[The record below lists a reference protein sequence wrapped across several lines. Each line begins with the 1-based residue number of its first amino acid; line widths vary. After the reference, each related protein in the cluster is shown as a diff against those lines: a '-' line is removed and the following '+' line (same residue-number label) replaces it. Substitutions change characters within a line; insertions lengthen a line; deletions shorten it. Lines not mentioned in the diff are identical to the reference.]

1 MSESIRVNRSHEPP
15 QGKPS
20 GRVASRSVP
29 RLLSMALMGAVLTAG
44 FLVLSSRAAT
54 TAPAAAPAATPAS
67 KPTPAKPVVTRPV
80 EAKAPSADARA
91 AVAKRVPGVKPE
103 DVRLSVVPGVFEVSR
118 GAEIF
123 YVTADARYVFAGDLY
138 DLDQE
143 ENLSD
148 ERRRTARAALLATV
162 PESQMLVFSPK
173 DPKYTVTVFTDI
185 DCGFCRKLHNEMSK
199 YNDLGIRV
207 RYMFY
212 PRTGPN
218 TESWDKANAV
228 WCSQNRNDAMTRAKR
243 GEDVKAAKCG
253 QTPVERDY
261 EVGRDMAVTG
271 TPAIVLPNGEMVQG
285 YRAAPALLKIL
296 QAQVR

>member
-1 MSESIRVNRSHEPP
+1 VIRSRHAP
-15 QGKPS
+15 QRQPL
-20 GRVASRSVP
+20 RVAVA
-29 RLLSMALMGAVLTAG
+29 LLGALLTAG

-54 TAPAAAPAATPAS
+54 PAPAAAPAAKLPA
-67 KPTPAKPVVTRPV
+67 AKPAATRPAD
-80 EAKAPSADARA
+80 AKSPSAEARA

-148 ERRRTARAALLATV
+148 ERRRTARAALMSTV

-199 YNDLGIRV
+199 YNELGIRV

-228 WCSQNRNDAMTRAKR
+228 WCSQNRNDALTRAKR

-261 EVGRDMAVTG
+261 EIGRDMAVTG

>member
-1 MSESIRVNRSHEPP
+1 MSDPIRTLRSAG
-15 QGKPS
+15 QLS
-20 GRVASRSVP
+20 TRAVRSLP
-29 RLLSMALMGAVLTAG
+29 RALTMVLAGAVLTAG
-44 FLVLSSRAAT
+44 FLVISSRAAT
-54 TAPAAAPAATPAS
+54 PAPAAAPAATMKPAA
-67 KPTPAKPVVTRPV
+67 AKPANPV
-80 EAKAPSADARA
+80 DARLLTPEARA
-91 AVAKRVPGVKPE
+91 AVAKRIPGVKAE

-138 DLDQE
+138 DLDGE

-148 ERRRTARAALLATV
+148 DRRRSARSALLATV

-185 DCGFCRKLHNEMSK
+185 DCGFCRKLHSEMAK
-199 YNDLGIRV
+199 YNELGIRV

-218 TESWDKANAV
+218 TESWEKANAV
-228 WCSQNRNDAMTRAKR
+228 WCAQNRNDAMTRAKR
-243 GEDVKAAKCG
+243 GEDIKSAKCG

-261 EVGRDMAVTG
+261 ELGRDMAVTG
-271 TPAIVLPNGEMVQG
+271 TPAIVLSNGEMVQG

-296 QAQVR
+296 QAQAR

>member
-1 MSESIRVNRSHEPP
+1 MT
-15 QGKPS
+15 
-20 GRVASRSVP
+20 
-29 RLLSMALMGAVLTAG
+29 MALAGALLTAG

-54 TAPAAAPAATPAS
+54 PAPATAPPAAAKPAAIKPA
-67 KPTPAKPVVTRPV
+67 AATRPA
-80 EAKAPSADARA
+80 EAKAPSAEARA
-91 AVAKRVPGVKPE
+91 AVAKRVPGVKAE

-138 DLDQE
+138 DLDAE

-148 ERRRTARAALLATV
+148 ERRRTARSALMATV

-199 YNDLGIRV
+199 YNELGIRV

-243 GEDVKAAKCG
+243 GEEVKAAKCG

-261 EVGRDMAVTG
+261 EIGRDMAVTG

-296 QAQVR
+296 QAQAR

>member
-1 MSESIRVNRSHEPP
+1 MS
-15 QGKPS
+15 
-20 GRVASRSVP
+20 
-29 RLLSMALMGAVLTAG
+29 
-44 FLVLSSRAAT
+44 F
-54 TAPAAAPAATPAS
+54 
-67 KPTPAKPVVTRPV
+67 
-80 EAKAPSADARA
+80 
-91 AVAKRVPGVKPE
+91 
-103 DVRLSVVPGVFEVSR
+103 VPGVFEVSS

-148 ERRRTARAALLATV
+148 ERRRTARAALMSTV

-199 YNDLGIRV
+199 YNELGIRV

-228 WCSQNRNDAMTRAKR
+228 WCSQNRNDALTRAKR

-261 EVGRDMAVTG
+261 EIGRDMAVTG

>member
-1 MSESIRVNRSHEPP
+1 MPDSSPVIRSRHAP
-15 QGKPS
+15 QRQPL
-20 GRVASRSVP
+20 RVAVA
-29 RLLSMALMGAVLTAG
+29 LLGALLTAG

-54 TAPAAAPAATPAS
+54 PAPAAAPAAKLPA
-67 KPTPAKPVVTRPV
+67 AKPAATRPAD
-80 EAKAPSADARA
+80 AKSPSAEARA

-148 ERRRTARAALLATV
+148 ERRRTARAALMSTV

-199 YNDLGIRV
+199 YNELGIRV

-228 WCSQNRNDAMTRAKR
+228 WCSQNRNDALTRAKR

-261 EVGRDMAVTG
+261 EIGRDMAVTG

>member
-1 MSESIRVNRSHEPP
+1 
-15 QGKPS
+15 
-20 GRVASRSVP
+20 
-29 RLLSMALMGAVLTAG
+29 MALLGALLTAG

-54 TAPAAAPAATPAS
+54 PAPAAAPAAKLPA
-67 KPTPAKPVVTRPV
+67 AKPAATRPAD
-80 EAKAPSADARA
+80 AKSPSAEARA

-148 ERRRTARAALLATV
+148 ERRRTARAALMSTV

-199 YNDLGIRV
+199 YNELGIRV

-228 WCSQNRNDAMTRAKR
+228 WCSQNRNDALTRAKR

-261 EVGRDMAVTG
+261 EIGRDMAVTG